1 MVSTAEGEGAEEGLG
16 RMGGVMEGEQ
26 QQEFHPWDSE
36 LCVPRVWRVLGRLRS
51 LCWTHWRT
59 LWLWK

>member
-1 MVSTAEGEGAEEGLG
+1 
-16 RMGGVMEGEQ
+16 MGGVMEGEQ